1 MSEKNI
7 GEDKICRWFGRR
19 NICKVQY
26 GQGSCGG
33 ADTSVAY
40 DSLVDTKM
48 ENSRIVWPSMLR
60 LTMWWCGSAHVSLVE
75 LMWQPYNSHVVVC
88 GLDNDG
94 QRGKAAVDFRVG
106 ESVVTCWLPLHYLQ
120 LLQHRNRGRERGFSS
135 VLP

>member
-1 MSEKNI
+1 MRTKYVGGLV
-7 GEDKICRWFGRR
+7 GETLVK
-19 NICKVQY
+19 
-26 GQGSCGG
+26 S
-33 ADTSVAY
+33 
-40 DSLVDTKM
+40 SLVKDLVVVQTQVWPTIVWWTLKWKI
-48 ENSRIVWPSMLR
+48 NSRIVWPSMLR

-75 LMWQPYNSHVVVC
+75 LMWQLYNSHVVVC

-120 LLQHRNRGRERGFSS
+120 ILQHRNRGRERGFSS

>member
-1 MSEKNI
+1 M
-7 GEDKICRWFGRR
+7 
-19 NICKVQY
+19 
-26 GQGSCGG
+26 
-33 ADTSVAY
+33 
-40 DSLVDTKM
+40 
-48 ENSRIVWPSMLR
+48 
-60 LTMWWCGSAHVSLVE
+60 WCGSAHNSLVVVVTHNNVAVGTE
-75 LMWQPYNSHVVVC
+75 LMWQLYNSHVVVC

>member
-1 MSEKNI
+1 MRTKYVGGLV
-7 GEDKICRWFGRR
+7 GETLVKSSLV
-19 NICKVQY
+19 KY
-26 GQGSCGG
+26 CGG

-48 ENSRIVWPSMLR
+48 ENSRLVWPSMLR